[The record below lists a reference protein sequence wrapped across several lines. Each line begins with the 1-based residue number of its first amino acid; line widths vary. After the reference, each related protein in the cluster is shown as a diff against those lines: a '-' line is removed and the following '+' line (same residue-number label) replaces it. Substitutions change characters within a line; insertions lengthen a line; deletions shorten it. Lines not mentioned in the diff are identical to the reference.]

1 MKALL
6 IALLAVTTTGCSMTP
21 EQRMRWSQAL
31 TNTGNYMMHQQ
42 QMADR
47 QAQQPRQIQPAYC
60 YHDFQNRL
68 VCQGA
73 R

>member
-1 MKALL
+1 
-6 IALLAVTTTGCSMTP
+6 
-21 EQRMRWSQAL
+21 MRWSQAL